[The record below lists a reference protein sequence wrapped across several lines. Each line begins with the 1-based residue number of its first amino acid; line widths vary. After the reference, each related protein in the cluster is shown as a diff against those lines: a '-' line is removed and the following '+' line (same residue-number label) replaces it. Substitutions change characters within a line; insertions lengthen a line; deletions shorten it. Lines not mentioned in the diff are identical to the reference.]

1 MKRIQKLLSMMLVL
15 VLALSMQAGKLTVFA
30 EQIPAPTP
38 TEVLPLT
45 ETLPPP
51 MLEDGHFDGDLLK
64 QWVDAYLEENYW
76 NHPGCKM
83 TIAYWYSGTDETW
96 FYNADEWIGGV
107 NWYKLPLC
115 MYYAEKLK
123 SGEMTKETVVTGITL
138 EYAMSTLLEHSSGP
152 SLYSLVTDLAE
163 REGLSYTDVAK
174 QYADLPESY
183 YTSEYY
189 NNAYTARLMME
200 ITKTLFEGGEDRFPF
215 VLEHMKKSQPY
226 DMFKRDW
233 NIQTKWEVAQTHAAD
248 WGGEGDDF
256 IHCTAIFYTPTPA
269 VLTIMTKNIWDLDI
283 MGGVA
288 GHFFVLTEAL
298 DQRQHPERAAEL
310 AAAAAAEAAGTS
322 ADGLATADT
331 QTTADG
337 QTMADTQST
346 EAAGTAATTGEA
358 AGSTQAAAPV
368 PAAGTE
374 ATAATTGGTQQTG
387 DTPEP
392 VITPPAATVPPADTG
407 EPVPETPLL
416 VQPTGETPEQ
426 SVVEPQPVVLP
437 TEETPSTAGTE
448 TGAVINSAPSPIPI
462 LIVLFILLVLIA
474 LCSILL
480 IIHNRKE
487 RERRRRRAAAIRR
500 RRREREMQER
510 YEEEESESYDEE

>member
-1 MKRIQKLLSMMLVL
+1 MLVL
-15 VLALSMQAGKLTVFA
+15 SMQTGHLTAFA
-30 EQIPAPTP
+30 EQATAPT
-38 TEVLPLT
+38 EELPLT
-45 ETLPPP
+45 ETLPSPV
-51 MLEDGHFDGDLLK
+51 MEDGHFDGDLLK

-76 NHPGCKM
+76 NHPGCEM

-96 FYNADEWIGGV
+96 FYNADDWIGCV

-152 SLYSLVTDLAE
+152 SLYSLVTDLSD

-183 YTSEYY
+183 FTGEYY

-248 WGGEGDDF
+248 WGGEGDDL

-269 VLTIMTKNIWDLDI
+269 ILTIMTKNIWDLDI

-288 GHFFVLTEAL
+288 GHFFNLTEEL
-298 DQRQHPERAAEL
+298 DLKQHPER
-310 AAAAAAEAAGTS
+310 EAG
-322 ADGLATADT
+322 
-331 QTTADG
+331 
-337 QTMADTQST
+337 
-346 EAAGTAATTGEA
+346 
-358 AGSTQAAAPV
+358 
-368 PAAGTE
+368 
-374 ATAATTGGTQQTG
+374 
-387 DTPEP
+387 
-392 VITPPAATVPPADTG
+392 PAATVSPTAEA
-407 EPVPETPLL
+407 EPTSESRPIIQPSPETQEP
-416 VQPTGETPEQ
+416 
-426 SVVEPQPVVLP
+426 SVIEPQPVVLP
-437 TEETPSTAGTE
+437 AEETPPAAGTE
-448 TGAVINSAPSPIPI
+448 TEQVVNSAPSPVPL

-474 LCSILL
+474 ICSILL

-500 RRREREMQER
+500 RRREREMR
-510 YEEEESESYDEE
+510 DWYEEEENESDDEEE

>member
-1 MKRIQKLLSMMLVL
+1 MLVL
-15 VLALSMQAGKLTVFA
+15 VLALSMQAGNLTAFA
-30 EQIPAPTP
+30 EQTPAPTPTP

-45 ETLPPP
+45 ETLPSPV
-51 MLEDGHFDGDLLK
+51 LEDGHFDGDLLK

-76 NHPGCKM
+76 NHPGCEM
-83 TIAYWYSGTDETW
+83 AIAYWYSGTDETW
-96 FYNADEWIGGV
+96 FYNADDWIGCV

-183 YTSEYY
+183 FTSEYY

-248 WGGEGDDF
+248 WGGEGDDL

-288 GHFFVLTEAL
+288 GHFFNLTEAL
-298 DQRQHPERAAEL
+298 DLKQHPERAAEL
-310 AAAAAAEAAGTS
+310 AA
-322 ADGLATADT
+322 
-331 QTTADG
+331 
-337 QTMADTQST
+337 
-346 EAAGTAATTGEA
+346 
-358 AGSTQAAAPV
+358 
-368 PAAGTE
+368 
-374 ATAATTGGTQQTG
+374 
-387 DTPEP
+387 
-392 VITPPAATVPPADTG
+392 TVPPTAEA
-407 EPVPETPLL
+407 EPTAETRPIIQPSPET
-416 VQPTGETPEQ
+416 QEQ
-426 SVVEPQPVVLP
+426 SVIEPQPVVLP
-437 TEETPSTAGTE
+437 AEETRPAAGTE
-448 TGAVINSAPSPIPI
+448 TGQVVNSAPSPIPI

-474 LCSILL
+474 ICSILL

-500 RRREREMQER
+500 RRKEREMNER
-510 YEEEESESYDEE
+510 YEEEESGSDDEEE

>member
-1 MKRIQKLLSMMLVL
+1 MKRIQKLLSTILALVM
-15 VLALSMQAGKLTVFA
+15 ALSMQAGNLTAFA
-30 EQIPAPTP
+30 EQAPAP

-45 ETLPPP
+45 QTLASPV
-51 MLEDGHFDGDLLK
+51 LEDGHFDGDLLK

-76 NHPGCKM
+76 NHPGCEM
-83 TIAYWYSGTDETW
+83 SIAYWYSGTDETW
-96 FYNADEWIGGV
+96 FYNADDWIGCV
-107 NWYKLPLC
+107 NWYKLPVC

-152 SLYSLVTDLAE
+152 SLYSLVTDLEE

-183 YTSEYY
+183 FTGEYD

-233 NIQTKWEVAQTHAAD
+233 NIQTKWDVAQTHAAD
-248 WGGEGDDF
+248 WGGEGDDL

-269 VLTIMTKNIWDLDI
+269 ILTIMTKNIWDLDI

-288 GHFFVLTEAL
+288 GHFFNLTEAL
-298 DQRQHPERAAEL
+298 DLKQHPERAAGT
-310 AAAAAAEAAGTS
+310 AAGAAGTS
-322 ADGLATADT
+322 TGAQTTADT
-331 QTTADG
+331 QTAANG
-337 QTMADTQST
+337 QTTADTQSA
-346 EAAGTAATTGEA
+346 EAAGTAATTVDA
-358 AGSTQAAAPV
+358 AGSTQGAAPL

-374 ATAATTGGTQQTG
+374 AAASTGEAQPTG
-387 DTPEP
+387 DTPAASA
-392 VITPPAATVPPADTG
+392 TPTETTAQPADAG
-407 EPVPETPLL
+407 EPVPETQLV
-416 VQPTGETPEQ
+416 VQPAAETSP
-426 SVVEPQPVVLP
+426 
-437 TEETPSTAGTE
+437 AGTQE
-448 TGAVINSAPSPIPI
+448 PAPAGNTGVKRSSPIPI
-462 LIVLFILLVLIA
+462 LIVLFILLVLIVI
-474 LCSILL
+474 CSILL

-487 RERRRRRAAAIRR
+487 RERRRRRAAARR
-500 RRREREMQER
+500 RRQREREMQAR
-510 YEEEESESYDEE
+510 YEKEESENSDEEE